1 MWNKTSC
8 AYSKNAK
15 GSVNSAA
22 HNNSANSA
30 SVPVKQRYRCAVRC
44 GTRCNGC
51 EKAHEPLKNTGS
63 AAENYAFE
71 KVVVTRTTGI
81 VRILC
86 RTLTSSHGACQ
97 QKRLHQFFETLY
109 VVAVRWKSVS
119 AALLIILWS
128 SVQVTHALP
137 FPHLKAG
144 CTPHPRISRHNDPGL
159 GALEICHMLRRT
171 NKLSTALELGTALLL
186 QCADVGW
193 P

>member
-22 HNNSANSA
+22 QYNSA
-30 SVPVKQRYRCAVRC
+30 SSASVSVKRHADYA
-44 GTRCNGC
+44 GTRCNGWGN
-51 EKAHEPLKNTGS
+51 ASEPRES
-63 AAENYAFE
+63 AGVVAETAGVC
-71 KVVVTRTTGI
+71 KMMATRTTGI

-86 RTLTSSHGACQ
+86 RTLRTFEACAYQ
-97 QKRLHQFFETLY
+97 QKRLHQLFETLY

-137 FPHLKAG
+137 FLHPKPL
-144 CTPHPRISRHNDPGL
+144 CTTLQSGFCLRVAPSSPRCKHFAATLL
-159 GALEICHMLRRT
+159 GGA
-171 NKLSTALELGTALLL
+171 
-186 QCADVGW
+186 Q
-193 P
+193 